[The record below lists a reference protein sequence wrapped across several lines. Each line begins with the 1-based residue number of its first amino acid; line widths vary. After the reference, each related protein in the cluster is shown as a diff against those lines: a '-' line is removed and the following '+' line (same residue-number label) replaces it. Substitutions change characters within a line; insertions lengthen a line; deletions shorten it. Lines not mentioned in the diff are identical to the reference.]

1 MFFIKINDIIQEC
14 YFDKKL
20 NALQFILDN
29 LLLLDIC
36 DNPISE
42 LKESR
47 REQINGTDIIY
58 IREYT
63 YTIFKM
69 YKYTKCCICYEQVL
83 NTDKMQCNHSIC
95 EKCLYK
101 IRKNECPLC
110 RKSLKGKT
118 ITINILQT
126 IKNKEQKDKE
136 EEEEHQ
142 RELAELASYGVDINE
157 LY

>member
-14 YFDKKL
+14 YFENKL

-29 LLLLDIC
+29 ILLLDIC

-42 LKESR
+42 LKESK
-47 REQINGTDIIY
+47 REIINNTDVIY
-58 IREYT
+58 IQDYT
-63 YTIFKM
+63 YVIFKM
-69 YKYTKCCICYEQVL
+69 YKYSKCCICYEHVL
-83 NTDKMQCNHSIC
+83 YTDKMQCNHSIC

-101 IRKNECPLC
+101 IRKDECPLC
-110 RKSLKGKT
+110 RKPLIGKT
-118 ITINILQT
+118 ITINILQN

-136 EEEEHQ
+136 DEEEHQ